1 MDHNELGLVGLLRV
15 MTILIRPNTSEK
27 ATRD

>member
-15 MTILIRPNTSEK
+15 MTVLIRSNTSEK
-27 ATRD
+27 TTRD